1 MICTT
6 YNVRSVV
13 GLKLMEQTDSEKLRI
28 CRDILDTCASIN
40 LRRFSRLVTNEYNEA
55 LRPTG
60 LRTTQLAVLVAIGAA
75 HKQSLTDIAEI
86 LSMDI
91 STLTRSIAI
100 LEEKGLATCHAAGGR
115 KKHVILTND
124 GYNTILQAQQHWN
137 TAQDQFNNRIGHEM
151 CNTLC
156 KAVHSYRKPDKAA

>member
-1 MICTT
+1 M
-6 YNVRSVV
+6 
-13 GLKLMEQTDSEKLRI
+13 GQTDLEKVRI
-28 CRDILDTCASIN
+28 CQEILASCASIN

-91 STLTRSIAI
+91 STLTRSVAI

-115 KKHVILTND
+115 KKHVVLT
-124 GYNTILQAQQHWN
+124 GEGHNTVLQAQRHWN
-137 TAQDQFNNRIGHEM
+137 TAQKNFSERIGSDM
-151 CNTLC
+151 CDTLC
-156 KAVHSYRKPDKAA
+156 KAVHSYTKPDKAA